1 MSEGLTT
8 ASLRTG
14 FGKIIEHIETVADEL
29 NRADGAIGD
38 GDLGVTMVRGTRS
51 LKDDLPNLPEDLGM
65 AFMKCAQA
73 FTRVSGSTLG
83 TLLATGLM
91 AAARKTKGRTEVA
104 WSETGDL
111 VAEAVAGMSK
121 RSQAQ
126 LGDKTI
132 LDALNSVGKSVT
144 GQSDP
149 GAMIEQANQA
159 VDEALNQF
167 RDQLCKVGRARIFG
181 EKTIGRDDPG
191 MLALKRMLE
200 ALVP

>member
-1 MSEGLTT
+1 
-8 ASLRTG
+8 
-14 FGKIIEHIETVADEL
+14 
-29 NRADGAIGD
+29 
-38 GDLGVTMVRGTRS
+38 
-51 LKDDLPNLPEDLGM
+51 
-65 AFMKCAQA
+65 
-73 FTRVSGSTLG
+73 
-83 TLLATGLM
+83 M
-91 AAARKTKGRTEVA
+91 AAAMKTKGRTEVA

-167 RDQLCKVGRARIFG
+167 RDQPCKVGRARIFG

>member
-1 MSEGLTT
+1 MSQGLTT

-83 TLLATGLM
+83 TLLATGLH
-91 AAARKTKGRTEVA
+91 GRGHEDQRA
-104 WSETGDL
+104 DGG
-111 VAEAVAGMSK
+111 GM
-121 RSQAQ
+121 
-126 LGDKTI
+126 
-132 LDALNSVGKSVT
+132 
-144 GQSDP
+144 
-149 GAMIEQANQA
+149 E
-159 VDEALNQF
+159 
-167 RDQLCKVGRARIFG
+167 
-181 EKTIGRDDPG
+181 
-191 MLALKRMLE
+191 
-200 ALVP
+200 